1 MTVLHAIKS
10 KFMKDNSAKTQHQEQ
25 HDHNALSMLTK
36 VTSVTS
42 IAALGALSMAAPTI
56 ASAKAVQPS
65 SADYSFT
72 VEDKYKG
79 TATRTLNKTGNN
91 WKYDVKARVAGVATA
106 SQSSTFTLKGDNVS
120 PTQAS
125 TTYKL
130 LGVGRT
136 HNLNFNAGK
145 NQVASTYKGK
155 TIKLNMAQ
163 QAFDDLSLEVQ
174 IRQDL
179 LNGKFSGNYYM
190 ARHDKI
196 EKTPF
201 RKSANTKITVP
212 AGTFDTVRVDR
223 VHDDNSRSTS
233 FWLAPSLDYLPVKV
247 SQINDGK
254 KMDLELTKLN

>member
-1 MTVLHAIKS
+1 MSFLSQNKQSLTTHSNNPKRSTS
-10 KFMKDNSAKTQHQEQ
+10 KILSA
-25 HDHNALSMLTK
+25 LT
-36 VTSVTS
+36 TGAS
-42 IAALGALSMAAPTI
+42 IAAIGALSMTAPTL
-56 ASAKAVQPS
+56 ASAKSVEPS
-65 SADYSFT
+65 SANYSFT
-72 VEDKYKG
+72 IEDKYKG
-79 TATRTLNKTGNN
+79 TATRTLNKSGNTWN
-91 WKYDVKARVAGVATA
+91 YNVNARVAGVATA
-106 SQSSTFTLKGDNVS
+106 AQNSTFTINGNNVV

-136 HNLNFNAGK
+136 HKLDFNPSSKKVVSNYRGK
-145 NQVASTYKGK
+145 ST
-155 TIKLNMAQ
+155 TMNMAQ

-190 ARHDKI
+190 AKKDKI

-201 RKSANTKITVP
+201 KKSGNTKITVP

-254 KMDLELTKLN
+254 KMDLELTKVN

>member
-1 MTVLHAIKS
+1 MPSPKIVTNPCMQEKPSKHKLRSVLTAG
-10 KFMKDNSAKTQHQEQ
+10 A
-25 HDHNALSMLTK
+25 
-36 VTSVTS
+36 S
-42 IAALGALSMAAPTI
+42 IAAIGALSMTAPTL
-56 ASAKAVQPS
+56 ASAKTIQPS
-65 SADYSFT
+65 NADYSFT
-72 VEDKYKG
+72 IEDKYKG
-79 TATRTLNKTGNN
+79 TATRTLNKSGNN

-106 SQSSTFTLKGDNVS
+106 SQSSAFTITGNNVS
-120 PTQAS
+120 PMQAS

-130 LGVGRT
+130 FGIGRT

-145 NQVASTYKGK
+145 KQVASNYKGK
-155 TIKLNMAQ
+155 TVNLSMAQ
-163 QAFDDLSLEVQ
+163 QAFDDLSLETQ

-190 ARHDKI
+190 AKYDKV

-201 RKSANTKITVP
+201 KKSGNTKITVP

-223 VHDDNSRSTS
+223 IHDDNSRSTS

>member
-1 MTVLHAIKS
+1 MSFLSQNKQSLTTHSNNPKRSHS
-10 KFMKDNSAKTQHQEQ
+10 KILSA
-25 HDHNALSMLTK
+25 LTTG
-36 VTSVTS
+36 VS
-42 IAALGALSMAAPTI
+42 IAAIGALSMTAPTL
-56 ASAKAVQPS
+56 ASAKSVEPS
-65 SADYSFT
+65 SANYSFT
-72 VEDKYKG
+72 IEDKYKG
-79 TATRTLNKTGNN
+79 TATRTLNKSGNT
-91 WKYDVKARVAGVATA
+91 WKYNVNARVAGVATA
-106 SQSSTFTLKGDNVS
+106 AQNSTFTINGNNVV

-136 HNLNFNAGK
+136 HKLDFNPSSKKVVSNYRGK
-145 NQVASTYKGK
+145 ST
-155 TIKLNMAQ
+155 TLNMAQ

-190 ARHDKI
+190 AKKDKI

-201 RKSANTKITVP
+201 KKSGNTKITVP

-254 KMDLELTKLN
+254 KMDLELTKVN

>member
-1 MTVLHAIKS
+1 MSFLSQNKQSLTTHSNNPKS
-10 KFMKDNSAKTQHQEQ
+10 SPPKILT
-25 HDHNALSMLTK
+25 ALT
-36 VTSVTS
+36 TGAS
-42 IAALGALSMAAPTI
+42 IAAIGALSMTAPTL
-56 ASAKAVQPS
+56 ASAKSVEPS
-65 SADYSFT
+65 SANYSFT
-72 VEDKYKG
+72 IEDKYKG
-79 TATRTLNKTGNN
+79 TATRTLNKSGNT
-91 WKYDVKARVAGVATA
+91 WKYNVNARVAGVATA
-106 SQSSTFTLKGDNVS
+106 AQNSTFTINGNNVV

-136 HNLNFNAGK
+136 HKLDFNPSSKKVVSNYRGK
-145 NQVASTYKGK
+145 ST
-155 TIKLNMAQ
+155 TLNMAQ

-190 ARHDKI
+190 AKKDKI

-201 RKSANTKITVP
+201 KKSGNTKVTVP

-254 KMDLELTKLN
+254 KMDLELTKVN

>member
-1 MTVLHAIKS
+1 MSFLSQNKQSLTTHSNNPKRSNS
-10 KFMKDNSAKTQHQEQ
+10 KILT
-25 HDHNALSMLTK
+25 ALTTG
-36 VTSVTS
+36 VS
-42 IAALGALSMAAPTI
+42 IAAIGALSMTAPTL
-56 ASAKAVQPS
+56 ASAKSVEPS
-65 SADYSFT
+65 SANYSFT
-72 VEDKYKG
+72 IEDKYKG
-79 TATRTLNKTGNN
+79 TATRTLNKSGNT
-91 WKYDVKARVAGVATA
+91 WKYNVNARVAGVATA
-106 SQSSTFTLKGDNVS
+106 AQNSTFSINGNNVV

-136 HNLNFNAGK
+136 HKLDFNPSSKKVVSNYRGK
-145 NQVASTYKGK
+145 ST
-155 TIKLNMAQ
+155 TLNMAQ

-190 ARHDKI
+190 AKKDKI

-201 RKSANTKITVP
+201 KKSGNTKITVP

-254 KMDLELTKLN
+254 KMDLELTKVN

>member
-1 MTVLHAIKS
+1 MSFLSKNQESLMTNINKKNQSRS
-10 KFMKDNSAKTQHQEQ
+10 KILMAFTTSA
-25 HDHNALSMLTK
+25 
-36 VTSVTS
+36 S
-42 IAALGALSMAAPTI
+42 IAAIGALSMTAPTI
-56 ASAKAVQPS
+56 ASAKDIQPS
-65 SADYSFT
+65 SANYSFT

-79 TATRTLNKTGNN
+79 TATRTLNKSGNT
-91 WKYDVKARVAGVATA
+91 WKYDVNARVAGVASAT
-106 SQSSTFTLKGDNVS
+106 QHSTFTIKGNNVS

-136 HNLNFNAGK
+136 HKLDFNPSSKKVVSNYRGK
-145 NQVASTYKGK
+145 ST
-155 TIKLNMAQ
+155 TMNMAQ

-190 ARHDKI
+190 AKKDKI

-201 RKSANTKITVP
+201 KKSGNTKITVP

-223 VHDDNSRSTS
+223 IHEDDSRSTS

-254 KMDLELTKLN
+254 KMDLELTKVN

>member
-1 MTVLHAIKS
+1 MTPLHSINNPSTHIKRS
-10 KFMKDNSAKTQHQEQ
+10 KHKLLSA
-25 HDHNALSMLTK
+25 LT
-36 VTSVTS
+36 TGAS
-42 IAALGALSMAAPTI
+42 IAAIGALSMTAPTL
-56 ASAKAVQPS
+56 ASAKNIQPS

-72 VEDKYKG
+72 IEDKYKG
-79 TATRTLNKTGNN
+79 SATRTLSKSGNL
-91 WKYDVKARVAGVATA
+91 WKYDVKARVAGVASA
-106 SQSSTFTLKGDNVS
+106 SQSSAFTINGNNVS

-125 TTYKL
+125 TTYKI
-130 LGVGRT
+130 LGIGRT
-136 HNLNFNAGK
+136 HKLNFDPNK
-145 NQVASTYKGK
+145 KQVMSNYKGK
-155 TIKLNMAQ
+155 STNLNMDQ

-190 ARHDKI
+190 AKHDKI

-201 RKSANTKITVP
+201 KKSANTKITVP

-254 KMDLELTKLN
+254 KMDLELTKVN

>member
-1 MTVLHAIKS
+1 MSFLSQNKQSLTTHSNNPKRSNS
-10 KFMKDNSAKTQHQEQ
+10 KILSA
-25 HDHNALSMLTK
+25 LTTG
-36 VTSVTS
+36 VS
-42 IAALGALSMAAPTI
+42 IAAIGALSMTAPTL
-56 ASAKAVQPS
+56 ASAKSVEPS
-65 SADYSFT
+65 SANYSFT
-72 VEDKYKG
+72 IEDKYKG
-79 TATRTLNKTGNN
+79 TATRTLNKSGNT
-91 WKYDVKARVAGVATA
+91 WKYNVNARVAGVATA
-106 SQSSTFTLKGDNVS
+106 AQNSTFTINGNNVV

-136 HNLNFNAGK
+136 HKLDFNPSSKKVVSNYRGK
-145 NQVASTYKGK
+145 ST
-155 TIKLNMAQ
+155 TLNMAQ

-190 ARHDKI
+190 AKKDKI

-201 RKSANTKITVP
+201 KKSGNTKITVP

-254 KMDLELTKLN
+254 KMDLELTKVN

>member
-1 MTVLHAIKS
+1 MSFLSQNKQSLTTHSNNPKRSNS
-10 KFMKDNSAKTQHQEQ
+10 KILT
-25 HDHNALSMLTK
+25 ALTTG
-36 VTSVTS
+36 VS
-42 IAALGALSMAAPTI
+42 IAAIGALSMTAPTL
-56 ASAKAVQPS
+56 ASAKSVEPS
-65 SADYSFT
+65 SANYSFT
-72 VEDKYKG
+72 IEDKYKG
-79 TATRTLNKTGNN
+79 TATRTLNKSGNT
-91 WKYDVKARVAGVATA
+91 WKYNVNARVAGVATA
-106 SQSSTFTLKGDNVS
+106 AQNSTFTINGNNVV

-136 HNLNFNAGK
+136 HKLDFNPSSKKVVSNYRGK
-145 NQVASTYKGK
+145 ST
-155 TIKLNMAQ
+155 TMNMAQ

-190 ARHDKI
+190 AKKDKI

-201 RKSANTKITVP
+201 KKSGNTKITVP

-233 FWLAPSLDYLPVKV
+233 FWLAPTLDYLPVKV

-254 KMDLELTKLN
+254 KMDLELTKVN

>member
-1 MTVLHAIKS
+1 MSFLSQNKQSLTTHSNNPKRSNS
-10 KFMKDNSAKTQHQEQ
+10 KILT
-25 HDHNALSMLTK
+25 ALTTG
-36 VTSVTS
+36 VS
-42 IAALGALSMAAPTI
+42 IAVIGALSMTAPTL
-56 ASAKAVQPS
+56 ASAKSVKPS
-65 SADYSFT
+65 SANYSFT
-72 VEDKYKG
+72 IEDKYKG
-79 TATRTLNKTGNN
+79 TATRTLNKSGNT
-91 WKYDVKARVAGVATA
+91 WKYNVNARVAGVATA
-106 SQSSTFTLKGDNVS
+106 AQNSTFTINGNNVV

-136 HNLNFNAGK
+136 HKLDFNPSSKKVVSNYRGK
-145 NQVASTYKGK
+145 ST
-155 TIKLNMAQ
+155 TLNMAQ

-190 ARHDKI
+190 AKKDKI

-201 RKSANTKITVP
+201 KKSGNTKITVP

-254 KMDLELTKLN
+254 KMDLELTKVN

>member
-1 MTVLHAIKS
+1 MNLLS
-10 KFMKDNSAKTQHQEQ
+10 KTHPTQKKRS
-25 HDHNALSMLTK
+25 NKLLSSLTMGA
-36 VTSVTS
+36 S
-42 IAALGALSMAAPTI
+42 IAAIGALSMTAPTL
-56 ASAKAVQPS
+56 ANAKSIQPS
-65 SADYSFT
+65 SANYNFT

-79 TATRTLNKTGNN
+79 TATRTLSKSGNV
-91 WKYDVKARVAGVATA
+91 WKYNVNARVAGVASA
-106 SQSSTFTLKGDNVS
+106 SQSSVFAISGNSVA
-120 PTQAS
+120 PTKAS

-130 LGVGRT
+130 FGVGRT

-145 NQVASTYKGK
+145 KQVASTYKGK
-155 TIKLNMAQ
+155 TINMNMAQ

-190 ARHDKI
+190 AKKDKI

-201 RKSANTKITVP
+201 KNSGTTKITVP
-212 AGTFDTVRVDR
+212 AGTYNTVRVDR
-223 VHDDNSRSTS
+223 IHDDNSRSTS

-254 KMDLELTKLN
+254 KMDLELTKVN

>member
-1 MTVLHAIKS
+1 MSFLSQKQKASMTDINDKKQGRS
-10 KFMKDNSAKTQHQEQ
+10 KLLTALTTSA
-25 HDHNALSMLTK
+25 
-36 VTSVTS
+36 S
-42 IAALGALSMAAPTI
+42 IAAIGGLSMTAPTI
-56 ASAKAVQPS
+56 ASAKTIQPS
-65 SADYSFT
+65 SANYSFT

-79 TATRTLNKTGNN
+79 TATRTLNKSGNT
-91 WKYDVKARVAGVATA
+91 WKYNVNARVAGVASA
-106 SQSSTFTLKGDNVS
+106 EQNSTFTINGNNVI

-130 LGVGRT
+130 LGIGRT
-136 HNLNFNAGK
+136 HKLDFNPSSK
-145 NQVASTYKGK
+145 KVVSNYKGK
-155 TIKLNMAQ
+155 STTMNMAQ

-190 ARHDKI
+190 AKKDKI

-201 RKSANTKITVP
+201 KKSGNTKITVP

-223 VHDDNSRSTS
+223 IHDDNSRSTS

-247 SQINDGK
+247 SQVNDGK
-254 KMDLELTKLN
+254 KMDLELTKAN

>member
-1 MTVLHAIKS
+1 MNLSPVKNNSIHKKS
-10 KFMKDNSAKTQHQEQ
+10 RSKL
-25 HDHNALSMLTK
+25 LSSLTMGA
-36 VTSVTS
+36 S
-42 IAALGALSMAAPTI
+42 IAAIGALSMTAPTI
-56 ASAKAVQPS
+56 ASAKTVKPS

-79 TATRTLNKTGNN
+79 TATRNLSKSGNI
-91 WKYDVKARVAGVATA
+91 WKYNVNARVAGVATA
-106 SQSSTFTLKGDNVS
+106 SQSSNFVLVGDNVS

-125 TTYKL
+125 TTYKIF
-130 LGVGRT
+130 GVGRT
-136 HNLNFNAGK
+136 HNLNFNGGK
-145 NQVASTYKGK
+145 KQVASTYKGK
-155 TIKLNMAQ
+155 TINLNMAQ

-190 ARHDKI
+190 AKKDKI

-201 RKSANTKITVP
+201 KKSGTPKITVP

-223 VHDDNSRSTS
+223 IHDDNSRSTS

-254 KMDLELTKLN
+254 KMDLELTKVN

>member
-1 MTVLHAIKS
+1 MSFFSMIKKATVTNDAQRSKS
-10 KFMKDNSAKTQHQEQ
+10 KRLT
-25 HDHNALSMLTK
+25 AL
-36 VTSVTS
+36 TSGVS
-42 IAALGALSMAAPTI
+42 IAAIGALSMTAPTL
-56 ASAKAVQPS
+56 ANAKTVQPS
-65 SADYSFT
+65 SANYSFT

-79 TATRTLNKTGNN
+79 TATRTLSKSGNT
-91 WKYDVKARVAGVATA
+91 WKYDVNARVAGVASA
-106 SQSSTFTLKGDNVS
+106 AQSSTFTIIGNNVT

-130 LGVGRT
+130 LGMGRT
-136 HNLNFNAGK
+136 HKLNFNPRNK
-145 NQVASTYKGK
+145 KVTSNYKGK
-155 TIKLNMAQ
+155 TTTMDMAQ

-190 ARHDKI
+190 AKKDKI

-201 RKSANTKITVP
+201 KKSGNTKVTVP

-223 VHDDNSRSTS
+223 IHDDNSRSTS
-233 FWLAPSLDYLPVKV
+233 FWLAPSLNYLPVKV

-254 KMDLELTKLN
+254 KMDLELTKVN

>member
-1 MTVLHAIKS
+1 MTSLFSIKNNSNNTDRS
-10 KFMKDNSAKTQHQEQ
+10 KPKF
-25 HDHNALSMLTK
+25 LSMFTTG
-36 VTSVTS
+36 VG
-42 IAALGALSMAAPTI
+42 IAAIGALSMTAPTL
-56 ASAKAVQPS
+56 ASAKVVQPS
-65 SADYSFT
+65 SANYNFT

-79 TATRTLNKTGNN
+79 TATRTLSKSGST
-91 WKYDVKARVAGVATA
+91 WKYDVRARVAGVASA
-106 SQSSTFTLKGDNVS
+106 SQSSTFTLSGNNVT
-120 PTQAS
+120 PAQAS

-130 LGVGRT
+130 FGIGRT
-136 HNLNFNAGK
+136 HNLNYNSGK
-145 NQVASTYKGK
+145 KQVASTYRGK
-155 TIKLNMAQ
+155 TVNLNMAQ

-190 ARHDKI
+190 ARKDKI

-201 RKSANTKITVP
+201 KRSGNTKVTVP

-247 SQINDGK
+247 MQVNDGK
-254 KMDLELTKLN
+254 KMDLELTKVN

>member
-1 MTVLHAIKS
+1 MTSLFSINNNSNNTDRS
-10 KFMKDNSAKTQHQEQ
+10 KPKL
-25 HDHNALSMLTK
+25 LSIFTTG
-36 VTSVTS
+36 VG
-42 IAALGALSMAAPTI
+42 IAAIGALSMTAPTL
-56 ASAKAVQPS
+56 ASAKVVQPS
-65 SADYSFT
+65 SANYNFT

-79 TATRTLNKTGNN
+79 TATRILSKSGST
-91 WKYDVKARVAGVATA
+91 WKYDVRARVAGVASA
-106 SQSSTFTLKGDNVS
+106 SQSSTFTLSGNNVT
-120 PTQAS
+120 PAQAS

-130 LGVGRT
+130 FGIGRT
-136 HNLNFNAGK
+136 HNLNYNSGK
-145 NQVASTYKGK
+145 KQVASTYRGK
-155 TIKLNMAQ
+155 TVNLNMAQ

-190 ARHDKI
+190 ARKDKI

-201 RKSANTKITVP
+201 KRSGNTKVTVP

-247 SQINDGK
+247 TQVNDGK
-254 KMDLELTKLN
+254 KMDLELTKVN

>member
-1 MTVLHAIKS
+1 MSFSSMNKKPLTTNYNDKKNAKS
-10 KFMKDNSAKTQHQEQ
+10 KFLT
-25 HDHNALSMLTK
+25 MLT
-36 VTSVTS
+36 TGAS
-42 IAALGALSMAAPTI
+42 IAAIGALSMTAPTL
-56 ASAKAVQPS
+56 ASAKTIQPS
-65 SADYSFT
+65 SANYSFT

-79 TATRTLNKTGNN
+79 TATRTLNKSGNT
-91 WKYDVKARVAGVATA
+91 WKYDVNARVAGVASA
-106 SQSSTFTLKGDNVS
+106 AQHSTFTVNGNAVI

-130 LGVGRT
+130 LGIGRT
-136 HNLNFNAGK
+136 HKLDFNPSSKKVVSNYRGK
-145 NQVASTYKGK
+145 ST
-155 TIKLNMAQ
+155 TMTMAQ

-190 ARHDKI
+190 AKHDKI

-201 RKSANTKITVP
+201 KKSGNTKITVP

-223 VHDDNSRSTS
+223 IHDDNSRSTS

-254 KMDLELTKLN
+254 KMDLELTKVN

>member
-1 MTVLHAIKS
+1 MSFFSMIKKAIVTNDAQRSKS
-10 KFMKDNSAKTQHQEQ
+10 RR
-25 HDHNALSMLTK
+25 LTIL
-36 VTSVTS
+36 TSGAS
-42 IAALGALSMAAPTI
+42 IAAIGALSMTAPTL
-56 ASAKAVQPS
+56 ANAKTVQPS
-65 SADYSFT
+65 SANYSFT

-79 TATRTLNKTGNN
+79 TATRTLSKSGNT
-91 WKYDVKARVAGVATA
+91 WKYDVNARVAGVASA
-106 SQSSTFTLKGDNVS
+106 VQSSTFTIIGNNVT

-130 LGVGRT
+130 LGMGRT
-136 HNLNFNAGK
+136 HKLNFNPRNK
-145 NQVASTYKGK
+145 KVTSNYKGK
-155 TIKLNMAQ
+155 TTTMDMAQ

-190 ARHDKI
+190 AKKDKI

-201 RKSANTKITVP
+201 KKSGNTKVTVP

-223 VHDDNSRSTS
+223 IHDDNSRSTS
-233 FWLAPSLDYLPVKV
+233 FWLAPSLNYLPVKV

-254 KMDLELTKLN
+254 KMDLELTKIN

>member
-1 MTVLHAIKS
+1 MTVLHAIKN
-10 KFMKDNSAKTQHQEQ
+10 KFTKGSTAKTPHHEYKF
-25 HDHNALSMLTK
+25 LSVLT
-36 VTSVTS
+36 TGAS
-42 IAALGALSMAAPTI
+42 IAALGALSMTAPTL
-56 ASAKAVQPS
+56 ASAKSVQPS
-65 SADYSFT
+65 SADYSFM

-79 TATRTLNKTGNN
+79 TANRTLTKSGNN
-91 WKYDVKARVAGVATA
+91 WKYDVKARVAGVASA
-106 SQSSTFTLKGDNVS
+106 AQSSTFTLKGDNIN
-120 PTQAS
+120 PIKAS

-136 HNLNFNAGK
+136 HNLDFNTSK
-145 NQVASTYKGK
+145 KQVTSTYRGK
-155 TIKLNMAQ
+155 TVKLNMAQ

-201 RKSANTKITVP
+201 KKSANTKITVP
-212 AGTFDTVRVDR
+212 AGTFDTIRVDR
-223 VHDDNSRSTS
+223 VHDDDSRSTS

>member
-1 MTVLHAIKS
+1 MTALFSIKNNSNNTNRS
-10 KFMKDNSAKTQHQEQ
+10 KPKL
-25 HDHNALSMLTK
+25 LSMFTTG
-36 VTSVTS
+36 VG
-42 IAALGALSMAAPTI
+42 IAAIGALSMTAPTL
-56 ASAKAVQPS
+56 ASAKVVQPS
-65 SADYSFT
+65 SANYNFT

-79 TATRTLNKTGNN
+79 TATRTLSKSGST
-91 WKYDVKARVAGVATA
+91 WKYDVRARVAGVASA
-106 SQSSTFTLKGDNVS
+106 SQSSTFTLSGNNVT
-120 PTQAS
+120 PAQAS

-130 LGVGRT
+130 FGIGRT
-136 HNLNFNAGK
+136 HNLNYNSGK
-145 NQVASTYKGK
+145 KQVASTYRGK
-155 TIKLNMAQ
+155 TVNLNMAQ

-190 ARHDKI
+190 ARKDKI

-201 RKSANTKITVP
+201 KRSGNTKVTVP

-247 SQINDGK
+247 MQVNDGK
-254 KMDLELTKLN
+254 KMDLELTKVN

>member
-1 MTVLHAIKS
+1 MKTTKTTHS
-10 KFMKDNSAKTQHQEQ
+10 KLTNNKW
-25 HDHNALSMLTK
+25 LSTLTMGA
-36 VTSVTS
+36 S
-42 IAALGALSMAAPTI
+42 IAAIGALTMTAPTLANAKTI
-56 ASAKAVQPS
+56 APS
-65 SADYSFT
+65 SASYSFT

-79 TATRTLNKTGNN
+79 TATRTLSKSGNA
-91 WKYDVKARVAGVATA
+91 WKYDVNARVAGVASA
-106 SQSSTFTLKGDNVS
+106 AQSSVFVINGNSVA

-130 LGVGRT
+130 FGVGRT
-136 HNLNFNAGK
+136 HNLSFNSGNK
-145 NQVASTYKGK
+145 KVASTYKGK
-155 TIKLNMAQ
+155 TVNLDMAQ

-190 ARHDKI
+190 AKKDKI

-201 RKSANTKITVP
+201 KNSGKAKITVP

-247 SQINDGK
+247 SQVNDGK
-254 KMDLELTKLN
+254 KMDLELTKVN

>member
-1 MTVLHAIKS
+1 MNLLPSETHSIHTKRSS
-10 KFMKDNSAKTQHQEQ
+10 KFLA
-25 HDHNALSMLTK
+25 ALT
-36 VTSVTS
+36 TGAS
-42 IAALGALSMAAPTI
+42 IAAIGALTMTAPTL
-56 ASAKAVQPS
+56 ASAKNIQPS
-65 SADYSFT
+65 SANYNFT

-79 TATRTLNKTGNN
+79 TATRTLSKSGNL
-91 WKYDVKARVAGVATA
+91 WKYNVNARVAGVASA
-106 SQSSTFTLKGDNVS
+106 SQSSAFTIMGNNVS

-125 TTYKL
+125 TTYKIF
-130 LGVGRT
+130 GIGRT
-136 HNLNFNAGK
+136 HNLNYNAGK
-145 NQVASTYKGK
+145 KQVASTYKGK
-155 TIKLNMAQ
+155 TINLNMAQ

-190 ARHDKI
+190 AKKDKV

-201 RKSANTKITVP
+201 KKSGNTKVTVP

-223 VHDDNSRSTS
+223 IHDDNSRSTS

>member
-1 MTVLHAIKS
+1 MSFLSKNKKSSIADSSNTTRSKS
-10 KFMKDNSAKTQHQEQ
+10 KLLT
-25 HDHNALSMLTK
+25 AL
-36 VTSVTS
+36 TSGAS
-42 IAALGALSMAAPTI
+42 IAAIGALSMTAPTL
-56 ASAKAVQPS
+56 ASAKTIQPS
-65 SADYSFT
+65 NANYSFT

-79 TATRTLNKTGNN
+79 TATRTLNKSGNT
-91 WKYDVKARVAGVATA
+91 WKYNVNARVAGVASA
-106 SQSSTFTLKGDNVS
+106 AQNSTFTINGNNVI

-130 LGVGRT
+130 LGIGRT
-136 HNLNFNAGK
+136 HKLDFNPSSK
-145 NQVASTYKGK
+145 KVTSNYRGK
-155 TIKLNMAQ
+155 TSTMSMAQ

-190 ARHDKI
+190 AKKDKI

-201 RKSANTKITVP
+201 KKSGNTKITVP

-223 VHDDNSRSTS
+223 IHDDNSRSTS

-254 KMDLELTKLN
+254 KMDLELTKIN

>member
-1 MTVLHAIKS
+1 MSFLSNPKPSLSAHSNNPKRSAS
-10 KFMKDNSAKTQHQEQ
+10 KFLT
-25 HDHNALSMLTK
+25 ALT
-36 VTSVTS
+36 TGAS
-42 IAALGALSMAAPTI
+42 IAAIGALSMTAPTL
-56 ASAKAVQPS
+56 ASAKNIEPS
-65 SADYSFT
+65 SANYSFT

-79 TATRTLNKTGNN
+79 TATRTLNKSGNT
-91 WKYDVKARVAGVATA
+91 WKYNVNARMAGVATA
-106 SQSSTFTLKGDNVS
+106 SQHSTFTLKGNNVI

-136 HNLNFNAGK
+136 HKLDFNPSSKKVVSNYRGK
-145 NQVASTYKGK
+145 ST
-155 TIKLNMAQ
+155 TLDMAQ

-190 ARHDKI
+190 AKKDKI

-201 RKSANTKITVP
+201 KKSGSTKITVP

-223 VHDDNSRSTS
+223 IHDDNSRSTS
-233 FWLAPSLDYLPVKV
+233 FWLAPSLDYLPIKV

-254 KMDLELTKLN
+254 KMDLELTKVN

>member
-1 MTVLHAIKS
+1 MSFSSINKSSTAPHSNHIKHG
-10 KFMKDNSAKTQHQEQ
+10 KHKL
-25 HDHNALSMLTK
+25 LSLFT
-36 VTSVTS
+36 TGAS
-42 IAALGALSMAAPTI
+42 IATIGALSMTAPTL
-56 ASAKAVQPS
+56 ASAKTIQPS

-79 TATRTLNKTGNN
+79 TATRNISKSGNL
-91 WKYDVKARVAGVATA
+91 WKYDVKARVAGIASA
-106 SQSSTFTLKGDNVS
+106 SQSSAFTISGNNVS

-130 LGVGRT
+130 LGMGRT
-136 HNLNFNAGK
+136 HKLNFNPSK
-145 NQVASTYKGK
+145 KQVASTYKGK
-155 TIKLNMAQ
+155 TINLSMAQ

-179 LNGKFSGNYYM
+179 LNGNFSGNYYM
-190 ARHDKI
+190 AKKDKI

-201 RKSANTKITVP
+201 KKSGNTKITVP
-212 AGTFDTVRVDR
+212 AGSFDTIRVDR
-223 VHDDNSRSTS
+223 IHDDSSRSTS

-254 KMDLELTKLN
+254 KMDLELTKVN

>member
-1 MTVLHAIKS
+1 MTVLHSIKS
-10 KFMKDNSAKTQHQEQ
+10 KFIKSNSTKAQQHE
-25 HDHNALSMLTK
+25 HKALSVLT
-36 VTSVTS
+36 TGAS
-42 IAALGALSMAAPTI
+42 IAAIGALSLTAPTI

-79 TATRTLNKTGNN
+79 TATRSLSKSGNN

-106 SQSSTFTLKGDNVS
+106 SQSSLFTLNGNNVS

-136 HNLNFNAGK
+136 HNLNFNPSK
-145 NQVASTYKGK
+145 KQVASTYKGK
-155 TIKLNMAQ
+155 TINLNMAQ
-163 QAFDDLSLEVQ
+163 PAFDDLSLEVQ

-190 ARHDKI
+190 AKHDKI

-201 RKSANTKITVP
+201 KKSANTKITVP

-223 VHDDNSRSTS
+223 IHDDNSRSTS
-233 FWLAPSLDYLPVKV
+233 FWLAPSLNYLPVKV

>member
-1 MTVLHAIKS
+1 MNTVPSTSSQSTPIKRS
-10 KFMKDNSAKTQHQEQ
+10 HKFFA
-25 HDHNALSMLTK
+25 ALT
-36 VTSVTS
+36 TGAS
-42 IAALGALSMAAPTI
+42 IAAIGALSMTAPTL
-56 ASAKAVQPS
+56 ASAKNIQPS
-65 SADYSFT
+65 SANYNFT

-79 TATRTLNKTGNN
+79 TATRNLTKSGNV
-91 WKYDVKARVAGVATA
+91 WKYNVNARVAGVASA
-106 SQSSTFTLKGDNVS
+106 SQSSAFTIVGNNVA
-120 PTQAS
+120 PTAAS

-130 LGVGRT
+130 FGIGRT
-136 HNLNFNAGK
+136 HNLNYNAGK
-145 NQVASTYKGK
+145 KQVASTYRGK
-155 TIKLNMAQ
+155 TINLNMAQ

-190 ARHDKI
+190 AKKDKV

-201 RKSANTKITVP
+201 KRSGNTKITVP

-254 KMDLELTKLN
+254 KMDLELTKVN

>member
-1 MTVLHAIKS
+1 MSFFSMIKKATVTNDAQRSKS
-10 KFMKDNSAKTQHQEQ
+10 KRLT
-25 HDHNALSMLTK
+25 AL
-36 VTSVTS
+36 TSGVS
-42 IAALGALSMAAPTI
+42 IAAIGALSMTAPTL
-56 ASAKAVQPS
+56 ANAKTVQPS
-65 SADYSFT
+65 SANYSFT

-79 TATRTLNKTGNN
+79 TATRTLSKSGNT
-91 WKYDVKARVAGVATA
+91 WKYDVNARVAGVASA
-106 SQSSTFTLKGDNVS
+106 AQSSTFTIIGNNVT

-130 LGVGRT
+130 LGMGRT
-136 HNLNFNAGK
+136 HKLNFNPRSK
-145 NQVASTYKGK
+145 KVTSNYKGK
-155 TIKLNMAQ
+155 TTTMDMAQ

-190 ARHDKI
+190 AKKDKI

-201 RKSANTKITVP
+201 KKSGNTKVTVP

-223 VHDDNSRSTS
+223 IHDDNSRSTS
-233 FWLAPSLDYLPVKV
+233 FWLAPSLNYLPVKV

-254 KMDLELTKLN
+254 KMDLELTKVN